1 MARKRTPKDVADITG
16 QTAARPGRYAA
27 RKEPST
33 RPLGDAPD
41 WMRPDQREAFDELKA
56 SWPWLQESD
65 RCLIIIGAKLLAA
78 IRADADDKMG
88 VARINQFRLII
99 AACGGTPTDRSRVSM
114 PTDDVEDPADKF
126 LN

>member
-1 MARKRTPKDVADITG
+1 MNYAFI
-16 QTAARPGRYAA
+16 AAHEGEFPVRRMCAVLGVSPSGYYDWRQRP
-27 RKEPST
+27 PS
-33 RPLGDAPD
+33 
-41 WMRPDQREAFDELKA
+41 QRQQAND
-56 SWPWLQESD
+56 
-65 RCLIIIGAKLLAA
+65 KLLAA

-114 PTDDVEDPADKF
+114 LTDDAEDPADKF